1 VQRRGTKVLLASSRS
16 PGRFASDVEP
26 YEAALAEDREEVD
39 KAKVTFWI
47 SAAVRMVLALIA
59 AAYLVNVLWLQR
71 PGG

>member
-1 VQRRGTKVLLASSRS
+1 
-16 PGRFASDVEP
+16 VEP